1 MKLARTKDAIAVC
14 VAADE
19 MLGGADSAESLISR
33 TRVLLLQAKVY
44 TRAGQA
50 EEYAK
55 CLVDANALQSRV
67 LARLR
72 GEAGDLAREQRK
84 VAAYPQFT
92 YFTSTKVQTLTAE
105 RHRWLRTSA
114 PSLPST
120 TSTGSGKPRR
130 LRCMARRS
138 GMAYADVC

>member
-19 MLGGADSAESLISR
+19 MLGGGDSAESLISR

-84 VAAYPQFT
+84 VAADICAELAKHHEHGKRYNEALAL
-92 YFTSTKVQTLTAE
+92 YFEAL
-105 RHRWLRTSA
+105 RH
-114 PSLPST
+114 
-120 TSTGSGKPRR
+120 
-130 LRCMARRS
+130 
-138 GMAYADVC
+138 DVC